1 MSVLSLPDSFRF
13 CPRPCLQHYR
23 FPSGTGPFWCVWYE
37 TGVLCFGGLGV
48 PRWSGAPGPCLSLGG
63 LVAGA
68 YSAGMGK
75 GAFLCSGSRL
85 SCLYGCRNRR
95 QLSILRPLDWSRS
108 ACRPPVRRGSP
119 ADCLS
124 LGLGRGRFS
133 CSQPASGPFGVN
145 RSCSI
150 STCHCS
156 VVRPRHGAVRGRW
169 WTGTHLLP

>member
-1 MSVLSLPDSFRF
+1 MNINWTQPITVYELIAIALSTIALIIP
-13 CPRPCLQHYR
+13 LIKYML
-23 FPSGTGPFWCVWYE
+23 GA
-37 TGVLCFGGLGV
+37 LCFGGPGV

-68 YSAGMGK
+68 YSTGMGK
-75 GAFLCSGSRL
+75 GAFLCSGSRS

-108 ACRPPVRRGSP
+108 ACRPPVRRGSL